1 MLLTSDADP
10 PLLAASRA
18 AGALAYVVKSR
29 AAGELVPVLR
39 AVLGEGLYASLDL
52 TPSGGR

>member
-1 MLLTSDADP
+1 
-10 PLLAASRA
+10 
-18 AGALAYVVKSR
+18 VVNSR

-52 TPSGGR
+52 TPGGGR